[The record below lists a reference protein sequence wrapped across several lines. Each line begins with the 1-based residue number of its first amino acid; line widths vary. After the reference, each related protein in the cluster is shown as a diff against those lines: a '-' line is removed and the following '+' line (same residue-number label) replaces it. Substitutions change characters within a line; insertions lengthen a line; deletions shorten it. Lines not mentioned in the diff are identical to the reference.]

1 MSRPGTKAREKRKD
15 MINKGSKNETR
26 GRVHTRIRKKMQ
38 GTSERPRLNV
48 YRSTNHLYV
57 QVIDDSKHATLISA
71 NTLEFGELKEGKR
84 PTGGNVGAAKQLGKA
99 IAERAKQKGI
109 NKVVFD
115 RGGYL
120 YHGRIKAL
128 ADAARE
134 GGLEF

>member
-1 MSRPGTKAREKRKD
+1 MFNKD
-15 MINKGSKNETR
+15 SKNITR
-26 GRVHTRIRKKMQ
+26 NRVHIRIRKKVQ
-38 GTSERPRLNV
+38 GTTERPRLNV

-57 QVIDDSKHATLISA
+57 QLIDDQKGSTIISA
-71 NTLEFGELKEGKR
+71 NTLEFGEAKEGKR
-84 PTGGNVGAAKQLGKA
+84 PTGGNVSAAKQLGKS
-99 IAERAKQKGI
+99 IAERAKSKGI
-109 NKVVFD
+109 TKVVFD